1 MTLVKNLLPVRTS
14 TGGLT
19 ASSYMNTGAERNRI
33 NALIL
38 NSPFLDFYQSGFE
51 SSSAIGVRNY
61 FHNSSVCKKLKVLP
75 VYAQSLYKDYS
86 GEWDYN
92 DWKPIKDSLPF

>member
-1 MTLVKNLLPVRTS
+1 
-14 TGGLT
+14 
-19 ASSYMNTGAERNRI
+19 MNTGAERNRI

-61 FHNSSVCKKLKVLP
+61 FHNSSVCKIEGALPP

-86 GEWDYN
+86 GEVG
-92 DWKPIKDSLPF
+92 L